1 MKIKKNL
8 FIKLPFSRKKMAELL
23 NIPRPS
29 LSRELT
35 NMRDEGIIDFD
46 KNIIKI
52 VDLDLLKTPY

>member
-1 MKIKKNL
+1 
-8 FIKLPFSRKKMAELL
+8 MAELL

-35 NMRDEGIIDFD
+35 NMRDEEIIDFD

-52 VDLDLLKTPY
+52 INLESLESSLLE